1 MKDHTNVI
9 TPEVSIITNV
19 GIDHVKTLGGTKELI
34 ARQKAGIIK
43 QGRPAVIGSD
53 LPLDVIKEYLA
64 EINHNSTL
72 TIVPPDDNNFTFDQY
87 NSKIARSVLCS
98 YIIYIYRVALER
110 IMYKFKRLNEENIR
124 EGIKAKQPSRM
135 ELVPLE
141 LLKKFNLTKYPVA
154 MYLDVGHN
162 THAFVYINI
171 YIYLET
177 SIQRNK

>member
-1 MKDHTNVI
+1 MRIERSHK

-87 NSKIARSVLCS
+87 NQVFKEISEKHKGIAL
-98 YIIYIYRVALER
+98 RVSMAMTGYHNVSQNIKL
-110 IMYKFKRLNEENIR
+110 IMNY
-124 EGIKAKQPSRM
+124 
-135 ELVPLE
+135 
-141 LLKKFNLTKYPVA
+141 TKYIHLMQCANRKA
-154 MYLDVGHN
+154 MKIDNILQIAEEVKHNNSLGH
-162 THAFVYINI
+162 VK
-171 YIYLET
+171 
-177 SIQRNK
+177 SI